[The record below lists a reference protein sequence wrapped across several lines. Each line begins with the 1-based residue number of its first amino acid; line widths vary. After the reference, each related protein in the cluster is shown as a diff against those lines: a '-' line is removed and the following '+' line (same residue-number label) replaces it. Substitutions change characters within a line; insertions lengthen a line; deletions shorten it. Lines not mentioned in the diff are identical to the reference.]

1 LLVGL
6 VGSAGTYA
14 EYVAVS
20 ADPPL
25 ARVPDD
31 GLDEVVA
38 AALPSGR
45 LHRTRAVVESL
56 EPLGDKTVL
65 IVGAGAGVGYFVTQ
79 FAVNAG
85 ALVIVNVGTPYGAD
99 ARIRRHGN
107 CLAGATV
114 RQGRAQCGRS
124 LEALTGAR
132 VTRSTSCCTGRANC
146 SRGDAVVGGR
156 IAAPP
161 ITRLAFNEAPGLFSA
176 AGNGHADRKTVITL
190 PVSDPVSA

>member
-1 LLVGL
+1 MLVGL

-85 ALVIVNVGTPYGAD
+85 ALVIVNVGTPLRSGCAD
-99 ARIRRHGN
+99 
-107 CLAGATV
+107 T
-114 RQGRAQCGRS
+114 
-124 LEALTGAR
+124 ALWKLPR
-132 VTRSTSCCTGRANC
+132 WRDR
-146 SRGDAVVGGR
+146 
-156 IAAPP
+156 
-161 ITRLAFNEAPGLFSA
+161 A
-176 AGNGHADRKTVITL
+176 AGTCPRWSI
-190 PVSDPVSA
+190 PRR

>member
-31 GLDEVVA
+31 GGRRCGA
-38 AALPSGR
+38 TSGR

-65 IVGAGAGVGYFVTQ
+65 IVGAGGGVGYFVTQ
-79 FAVNAG
+79 FGVNAG
-85 ALVIVNVGTPYGAD
+85 ALVIANEDCRCGAD

-107 CLAGATV
+107 CLAGATG

-124 LEALTGAR
+124 PGADWRQSHGTDFVLHGTSELLERTATRWLAVGSPRRRSLASHSTKRRVCSAR
-132 VTRSTSCCTGRANC
+132 RGMVTP
-146 SRGDAVVGGR
+146 
-156 IAAPP
+156 IARP
-161 ITRLAFNEAPGLFSA
+161 
-176 AGNGHADRKTVITL
+176 
-190 PVSDPVSA
+190 